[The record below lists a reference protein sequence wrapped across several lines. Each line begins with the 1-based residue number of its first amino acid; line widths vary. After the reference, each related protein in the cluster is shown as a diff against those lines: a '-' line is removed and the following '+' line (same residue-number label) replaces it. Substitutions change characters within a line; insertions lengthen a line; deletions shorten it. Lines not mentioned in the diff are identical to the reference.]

1 MRYVRYVLI
10 FPCTC
15 LLIERRMCISGFI
28 KYISNFAENREE
40 KKAEEVN
47 GGDSDTVG
55 MGSENRTQ
63 QIATGM

>member
-1 MRYVRYVLI
+1 
-10 FPCTC
+10 
-15 LLIERRMCISGFI
+15 MCISGFI